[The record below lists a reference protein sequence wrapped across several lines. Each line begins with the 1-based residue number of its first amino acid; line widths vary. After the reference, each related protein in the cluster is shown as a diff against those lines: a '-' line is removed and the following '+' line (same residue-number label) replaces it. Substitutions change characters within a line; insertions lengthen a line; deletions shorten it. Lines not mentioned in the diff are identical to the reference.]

1 MRSDDE
7 KSAKKNKTPFNDF
20 AMANEAKKTPT
31 LSGGRLMFKDPSPT
45 SLSSRSNT
53 ADGAKEQAVLF
64 CASNAVE
71 RPPLFEAPR
80 PVSLFPNPFERSSQL
95 ETITAGFRAYLGDKA
110 SHGCKPLASESL
122 FPSSVAFLRN
132 RAFISGEVP

>member
-20 AMANEAKKTPT
+20 AMANKAKKTPT

-53 ADGAKEQAVLF
+53 ADGARTGQ
-64 CASNAVE
+64 S
-71 RPPLFEAPR
+71 
-80 PVSLFPNPFERSSQL
+80 
-95 ETITAGFRAYLGDKA
+95 IRA
-110 SHGCKPLASESL
+110 
-122 FPSSVAFLRN
+122 
-132 RAFISGEVP
+132 I

>member
-1 MRSDDE
+1 ME
-7 KSAKKNKTPFNDF
+7 Q
-20 AMANEAKKTPT
+20 
-31 LSGGRLMFKDPSPT
+31 
-45 SLSSRSNT
+45 
-53 ADGAKEQAVLF
+53 EQA
-64 CASNAVE
+64 
-71 RPPLFEAPR
+71 
-80 PVSLFPNPFERSSQL
+80 NPFERSSQL